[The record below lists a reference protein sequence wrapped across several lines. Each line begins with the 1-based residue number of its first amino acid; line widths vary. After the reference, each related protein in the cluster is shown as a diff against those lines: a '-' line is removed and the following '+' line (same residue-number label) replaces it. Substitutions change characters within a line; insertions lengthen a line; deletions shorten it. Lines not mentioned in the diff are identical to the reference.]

1 MTIND
6 YIDACIHF
14 NSDTQLWHE
23 LDPKN
28 TTMPRMPAPIG
39 GERIATTV
47 PPALPWNGRFTRICR
62 CLQEPA
68 GR

>member
-23 LDPKN
+23 LDPQKYYY
-28 TTMPRMPAPIG
+28 APDASAG
-39 GERIATTV
+39 SLS
-47 PPALPWNGRFTRICR
+47 PALPWNGRFTRICH